1 MPCEDRMSAQD
12 GMNQSMGNMVL
23 LVSLHLGIL
32 ESAFGWQN
40 PPCHAKLAYLPSL
53 GVIRPAI
60 CKF

>member
-1 MPCEDRMSAQD
+1 MSAQD
-12 GMNQSMGNMVL
+12 GMIQGMRNMVL